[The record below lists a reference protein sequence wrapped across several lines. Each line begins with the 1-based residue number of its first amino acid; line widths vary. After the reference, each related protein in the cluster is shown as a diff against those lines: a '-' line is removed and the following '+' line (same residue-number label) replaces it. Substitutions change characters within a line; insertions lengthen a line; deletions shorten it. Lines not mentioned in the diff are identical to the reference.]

1 MEFAKRALAV
11 TVIVFVLSAL
21 GSVTIPK
28 EASAAPGKLYKRNN
42 INVVIDGNK
51 LKTDS
56 SIYIQDGRILVPMRE
71 FYESMDADVYWNKK
85 ELEVTSIKDGTKVVL
100 KIGNHNASINGSK
113 VSLDVPAILKDYHTY
128 VPLRFVGESF
138 NSKVGWDSK
147 KQEVSVET
155 GNQETFT
162 LHMNNKRVTM
172 DTPPI
177 IKDGRMYMSSAYF
190 LENLDHTDSLWK
202 DKETFEILI
211 DGLSFIFKDEEGI
224 IMVDNEEV
232 STDLK
237 PFVVNGQMY
246 LPVHFIVNSLGG
258 NLKYKRSTQELY
270 VYLNRYIFNSEF
282 LEKREELMGRPQLV
296 PNASLV
302 GDRRILVSDNPERLT
317 PSVVSPVGATL
328 AQDTIDE
335 QMTSK
340 KHRVFGWNVNDMGN
354 TIKVGITIENLSTDQ
369 PLTVV
374 NARGYSRKSN
384 NGWINYDVGLPMADA
399 MLNDRLSPS
408 LDQSVTIQPGETL
421 LVDEYTLDHKYILGF
436 VEDFTLSSQDQSK
449 NAQYKIRTVM
459 GEESDDLTQNH
470 SDAVPI
476 NFDAQH
482 PRGVWGSSELE
493 ATLPAYSVGGAE
505 ASYSL
510 SNGKTDHL
518 LNSESA
524 LDNAS
529 NGIPNPGHFG
539 MKYNVRL
546 PIMNQTGQTKKI
558 RIRAAGRGGAYS
570 GAVKIDGKVHLIPT
584 LQPATDTVTILE
596 KEITNG
602 QEQIQIEL
610 IHAGGSAL
618 PVALYVDTVE

>member
-1 MEFAKRALAV
+1 MKFAKRSLAV
-11 TVIVFVLSAL
+11 TVIVFLLSAL
-21 GSVTIPK
+21 GSVTIPG
-28 EASAAPGKLYKRNN
+28 EASAASGKLYKRNN
-42 INVVIDGNK
+42 INVVIDGKK
-51 LKTDS
+51 LTTDS

-71 FYESMDADVYWNKK
+71 LFESMDADVYWNKK
-85 ELEVTSIKDGTKVVL
+85 DLEVTSIKNGKKVVL
-100 KIGNHNASINGSK
+100 KIGDHNAYINGSR

-138 NSKVGWDSK
+138 NGKVGWDSQ

-162 LHMNNKRVTM
+162 LHMNNKRVAM
-172 DTPPI
+172 DTPPV

-211 DGLSFIFKDEEGI
+211 DGLSFIFKDEDGT

-246 LPVHFIVNSLGG
+246 LPIHFIVNSLGG

-317 PSVVSPVGATL
+317 PSVVSPAGATL

-340 KHRVFGWNVNDMGN
+340 KHRVFGWNVNDMGD
-354 TIKVGITIENLSTDQ
+354 TIKVGITIENLSADQ
-369 PLTVV
+369 PLTVE

-408 LDQSVTIQPGETL
+408 LDSSVTIQPGETI
-421 LVDEYTLDHKYILGF
+421 LVDEYTLDEKYILGF
-436 VEDFTLSSQDQSK
+436 VEDFTVKSQNHGK
-449 NAQYKIRTVM
+449 YIIRTVM
-459 GEESDDLTQNH
+459 GQESDDLTLNH
-470 SDAVPI
+470 SNAVPI
-476 NFDAQH
+476 NYDAQH
-482 PRGVWGSSELE
+482 PRGVWSSSELE
-493 ATLPAYSVGGAE
+493 TTLPAYTVDSDEV
-505 ASYSL
+505 SYSL

-539 MKYNVRL
+539 MKYNVKL

-596 KEITNG
+596 KEISSG
-602 QEQIQIEL
+602 QEQLEIEL